1 MKPAFLGALRRPLS
15 GWSAGI
21 VLALL
26 LAACGGGGGAGD
38 QAGVGTG
45 GTGTISSTVTVGPIS
60 GFGSVIIAGVR
71 YDDTTATVTDE
82 DGNARSRTDLK
93 LGMLTAITGSADFVA
108 GTGVATGIRYG
119 SEIVGPVTAVDAG
132 AGTFRVLGVSVSV
145 KPATVFDDR
154 LAGLSALRVGD
165 RVEVYGL
172 YNAAAGGYTATRIE
186 PQALA
191 TRFKLRGAVEALDV
205 SNRRFTLA
213 GALIDYTG
221 VPAAQLPTLAN
232 GMIVR
237 ASATRLPAAGVW
249 AVDSLGAAPRAV
261 LADGEAKIEGDIAA
275 FVSAT
280 SFVVDGVTV
289 DATGASVAGTLGVGM
304 RVEVEGTVRNGVLL
318 AKEIEASDEDAE
330 DSEEFEITA
339 LITGFDATTQR
350 FSLRGQLIDASGAVS
365 FENGS
370 RATLAN
376 GRKVELKGYF
386 DAGAGAVVATKIHFE
401 D

>member
-119 SEIVGPVTAVDAG
+119 SEIVGPVTAVDVG

-154 LAGLSALRVGD
+154 LAGLSALRLGD

-172 YNAAAGGYTATRIE
+172 YNAV
-186 PQALA
+186 
-191 TRFKLRGAVEALDV
+191 AV
-205 SNRRFTLA
+205 
-213 GALIDYTG
+213 
-221 VPAAQLPTLAN
+221 
-232 GMIVR
+232 
-237 ASATRLPAAGVW
+237 
-249 AVDSLGAAPRAV
+249 
-261 LADGEAKIEGDIAA
+261 
-275 FVSAT
+275 
-280 SFVVDGVTV
+280 
-289 DATGASVAGTLGVGM
+289 
-304 RVEVEGTVRNGVLL
+304 
-318 AKEIEASDEDAE
+318 
-330 DSEEFEITA
+330 
-339 LITGFDATTQR
+339 
-350 FSLRGQLIDASGAVS
+350 
-365 FENGS
+365 
-370 RATLAN
+370 
-376 GRKVELKGYF
+376 
-386 DAGAGAVVATKIHFE
+386 
-401 D
+401 

>member
-1 MKPAFLGALRRPLS
+1 
-15 GWSAGI
+15 
-21 VLALL
+21 
-26 LAACGGGGGAGD
+26 
-38 QAGVGTG
+38 
-45 GTGTISSTVTVGPIS
+45 
-60 GFGSVIIAGVR
+60 
-71 YDDTTATVTDE
+71 
-82 DGNARSRTDLK
+82 
-93 LGMLTAITGSADFVA
+93 
-108 GTGVATGIRYG
+108 
-119 SEIVGPVTAVDAG
+119 
-132 AGTFRVLGVSVSV
+132 
-145 KPATVFDDR
+145 
-154 LAGLSALRVGD
+154 
-165 RVEVYGL
+165 
-172 YNAAAGGYTATRIE
+172 
-186 PQALA
+186 
-191 TRFKLRGAVEALDV
+191 
-205 SNRRFTLA
+205 
-213 GALIDYTG
+213 
-221 VPAAQLPTLAN
+221 
-232 GMIVR
+232 MIVR

-365 FENGS
+365 FENGT

-386 DAGAGAVVATKIHFE
+386 DAGAGAVFATKIHFE

>member
-1 MKPAFLGALRRPLS
+1 MKLALFGALRRPLS

-119 SEIVGPVTAVDAG
+119 SEIVGPVTAVDVG
-132 AGTFRVLGVSVSV
+132 AGTFRVLGATVSV

-191 TRFKLRGAVEALDV
+191 TRFKLRGAVEALDGT
-205 SNRRFTLA
+205 NRRFTLA

-221 VPAAQLPTLAN
+221 VPAAQLPALAN

-249 AVDSLGAAPRAV
+249 SVDSLGAAPRAV
-261 LADGEAKIEGDIAA
+261 LADGEAKIEGDIAVLA
-275 FVSAT
+275 SAT

-289 DATGASVAGTLGVGM
+289 DAASASIAGTLGVGV
-304 RVEVEGTVRNGVLL
+304 RVKVEGTARSGVLV
-318 AKEIEASDEDAE
+318 AKEIEASSEDAT
-330 DSEEFEITA
+330 DREEFEITA
-339 LITGFDATTQR
+339 LITGFDASTQR

-365 FENGS
+365 FENGT
-370 RATLAN
+370 RASLAN
-376 GRKVELKGYF
+376 GKKVELKGYF
-386 DAGAGAVVATKIHFE
+386 DAGAAAVVATKIHFE

>member
-1 MKPAFLGALRRPLS
+1 MKPAFFGALRRPLS

-21 VLALL
+21 LVAFV
-26 LAACGGGGGAGD
+26 LAACGGGGGVGD

-60 GFGSVIIAGVR
+60 GFGSVIVSGVR
-71 YDDTTATVTDE
+71 YDDVAAVVTDE

-93 LGMLTAITGSADFVA
+93 LGMLTAISGSADFVA

-119 SEIVGPVTAVDAG
+119 SEIVGPVTVVDSG
-132 AGTFRVLGVSVSV
+132 AGTFSVLGVTVSV
-145 KPATVFDDR
+145 KPATVFDER
-154 LAGLSALRVGD
+154 LAGLSALRAGD

-191 TRFKLRGAVEALDV
+191 SRYKLRGAVAALDTV
-205 SNRRFTLA
+205 SRRFTLA
-213 GALIDYTG
+213 GVVIDYTG

-249 AVDSLGAAPRAV
+249 SVDALGAAPRAV
-261 LADGEAKIEGDIAA
+261 LADGEAKIEGDIAVLA
-275 FVSAT
+275 SAT

-289 DATGASVAGTLGVGM
+289 DAARASIAGTLGVGV
-304 RVEVEGTVRNGVLL
+304 RVKVEGTARSGVLL

-339 LITGFDATTQR
+339 LITGFDAITQR
-350 FSLRGQLIDASGAVS
+350 FSLRGQLIDASGAVR
-365 FENGS
+365 FENGT
-370 RATLAN
+370 RASLAN

-386 DAGAGAVVATKIHFE
+386 DAAAAAVVATKIHFE